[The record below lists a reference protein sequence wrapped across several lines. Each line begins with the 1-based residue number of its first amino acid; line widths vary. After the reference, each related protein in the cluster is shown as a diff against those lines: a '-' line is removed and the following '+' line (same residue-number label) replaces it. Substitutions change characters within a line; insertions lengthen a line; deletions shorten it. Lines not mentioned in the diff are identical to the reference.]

1 MQNFISNDDVKNMKN
16 FICNE
21 KMRNLKNFMSDEN
34 MKNKNFSS
42 NDMEQDMLHN
52 DDDDVA

>member
-1 MQNFISNDDVKNMKN
+1 
-16 FICNE
+16 
-21 KMRNLKNFMSDEN
+21 MSDEN

-42 NDMEQDMLHN
+42 NDMEQDMFHN